1 MILDIHKYLKK
12 KNDKKI
18 KCLDLLKEVFITAIA
33 FIGLNVYNAMNAIP
47 LKHVSMSNQECR
59 VRQVIMI
66 INSNEHL
73 FYPCSVTVSKCSGS
87 CNDINNL
94 YTKLCVPDVVK
105 NMNIKVFN
113 IMSRTPE
120 THHIS

>member
-18 KCLDLLKEVFITAIA
+18 KCLDLLKKVFITAIA

-59 VRQVIMI
+59 VRQVIMN

-73 FYPCSVTVSKCSGS
+73 FYTYSVTVSKCSGS
-87 CNDINNL
+87 CNDINNP
-94 YTKLCVPDVVK
+94 YTLCVPDVVK

-120 THHIS
+120 THHIMT

>member
-59 VRQVIMI
+59 VRQVIMN
-66 INSNEHL
+66 INSTFHP
-73 FYPCSVTVSKCSGS
+73 YSVTVSKCSGS
-87 CNDINNL
+87 CNDINNP